1 VIESQIESNN
11 FIGGEWAPADSG
23 ETSEIINPSKPSEV
37 LGTTPSSGAEEVS
50 RAVDAAAGAL
60 PEWKAMLPSG
70 RGAIMMKV
78 ADIIEE
84 RTDELAS
91 LMARETG
98 KPMGESLMEA
108 ARAAAI
114 FRYYGSEGWRL
125 EGTNPPSTRPGIQI
139 SSVREPLG
147 VIGLITPWNFPLAIP
162 SWKMAPALICGNTIV
177 MKPASNAALNAASL
191 MQVLSEAG
199 IPDGVVNM
207 VTGSG
212 GAVGDPLVTDPRV
225 KGISFTGSTSV
236 GLGIQ
241 ERAVG
246 KKVQL
251 EMGGKNPYVVM
262 EDADLTDAAQKVAF
276 SAFGYA
282 GQKCTA
288 TSRAVVVESVYDEFI
303 EELKSAT
310 EATKFGDVF
319 DDDTAAGPV
328 VNKSQYDDIL
338 AAIETAKKDGRVV
351 VDGGATGQE
360 DDGYFIS
367 PVIVADVDNASET
380 AQEEIFGPV
389 LAVIKA
395 RDFDHA
401 VEIANDTRYGLTAG
415 LATRSL
421 RYTHEF
427 AERSE
432 VGIVNVNTPTAG
444 VEFQVPFGGI
454 KESGVGPKEQ
464 GKAGLDFYSTW
475 KTVAIRA
482 V

>member
-1 VIESQIESNN
+1 
-11 FIGGEWAPADSG
+11 
-23 ETSEIINPSKPSEV
+23 
-37 LGTTPSSGAEEVS
+37 
-50 RAVDAAAGAL
+50 
-60 PEWKAMLPSG
+60 M
-70 RGAIMMKV
+70 
-78 ADIIEE
+78 
-84 RTDELAS
+84 
-91 LMARETG
+91 
-98 KPMGESLMEA
+98 
-108 ARAAAI
+108 
-114 FRYYGSEGWRL
+114 
-125 EGTNPPSTRPGIQI
+125 PPSTRPGIQI

-147 VIGLITPWNFPLAIP
+147 VVALVTPWNFPLAIP

-177 MKPASNAALNAASL
+177 IKPASNAALNAAAL
-191 MQVLSEAG
+191 VRILSEAG
-199 IPDGVVNM
+199 LPDGVVNM

-225 KGISFTGSTSV
+225 KGVSFTGSTSV

-262 EDADLTDAAQKVAF
+262 EDADLADAAQKVAF

-303 EELKSAT
+303 EQLKSAT
-310 EATKFGDVF
+310 EATKFGDPF
-319 DDDTAAGPV
+319 DDGAAAGPV

-338 AAIETAKKDGRVV
+338 AAIETAKGDGRVV
-351 VDGGATGQE
+351 MDGGATGSE
-360 DDGYFIS
+360 EDGYFIS
-367 PVIVADVDNASET
+367 PVIVADVDNSSET
-380 AQEEIFGPV
+380 AREEIFGPV

-415 LATRSL
+415 IATRSL
-421 RYTHEF
+421 RYAHEF

-444 VEFQVPFGGI
+444 VEFQVPFGGV

-464 GKAGLDFYSTW
+464 GTAGLDFYSTW